1 MNDFCKK
8 PDRDV
13 PGIVCGYPFPC
24 PWHSALIDLDP
35 DAEGAEMTVVVGPKV
50 PAAAVA
56 KVLEVARALK

>member
-1 MNDFCKK
+1 MSDFCEK

-35 DAEGAEMTVVVGPKV
+35 
-50 PAAAVA
+50 
-56 KVLEVARALK
+56 ARLL